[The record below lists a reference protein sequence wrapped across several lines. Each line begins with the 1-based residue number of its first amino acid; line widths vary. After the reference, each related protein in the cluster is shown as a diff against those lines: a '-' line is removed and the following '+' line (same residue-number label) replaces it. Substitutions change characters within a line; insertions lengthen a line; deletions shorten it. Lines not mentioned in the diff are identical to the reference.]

1 MHTPTPT
8 VSPATLAEH
17 RKLTRSAIVVAA
29 LSALLAI
36 GFYSL
41 SRAVVRGATGDLDR
55 QAVLAMREPNDLSD
69 PIGPRWVEELG
80 RDFTA
85 LGGVGVIALLTF
97 SVVAFFWLSSM
108 HRAAAYVAVAS
119 VGALLISSGLKQVFD
134 RPRPD
139 LVPHRSHVYTSSF
152 PSGHSAMSAAAYL
165 TLGLVASQF
174 VARRRLKVLFIGVAM
189 FVTAAVGVSRVYLG
203 VHWPSD
209 VLAGWAVGLSWALVC
224 WVVAVWLQDR
234 GVVEPEQEPIAGE
247 ASEVKPAAKR

>member
-1 MHTPTPT
+1 MSATGTV
-8 VSPATLAEH
+8 VSPATLARH
-17 RKLTRSAIVVAA
+17 RRLTRSAIVLAV
-29 LSALLAI
+29 LSALLAV

-41 SRAVVRGATGDLDR
+41 SRAVARGATGDLDR
-55 QAVLAMREPNDLSD
+55 RAVLAMREAADLSD
-69 PIGPRWVEELG
+69 PLGPRWVEELG

-85 LGGVGVIALLTF
+85 LGGVAVILSLTF
-97 SVVAFFWLSSM
+97 AVAAFFWLSSM
-108 HRAAAYVAVAS
+108 RHAAVYVAVACLGS
-119 VGALLISSGLKQVFD
+119 LLISTGLKQLFD

-139 LVPHRSHVYTSSF
+139 LVPHGSHVYTSSF
-152 PSGHSAMSAAAYL
+152 PSGHAAMAAAAYL

-189 FVTAAVGVSRVYLG
+189 VVTVAVGVSRVYLG

-234 GVVEPEQEPIAGE
+234 GVIEQEQEPIAS
-247 ASEVKPAAKR
+247 AT

>member
-1 MHTPTPT
+1 M
-8 VSPATLAEH
+8 LAG
-17 RKLTRSAIVVAA
+17 
-29 LSALLAI
+29 

-41 SRAVVRGATGDLDR
+41 SRAVTRGATGDFDQR
-55 QAVLAMREPNDLSD
+55 AVLAMRDVGDLSN

-85 LGGVGVIALLTF
+85 LGGVAVITLLTS

-108 HRAAAYVAVAS
+108 RRAAAYVAIACLGS
-119 VGALLISSGLKQVFD
+119 LLISSGLKQLFD

-139 LVPHRSHVYTSSF
+139 LVPHGAHVYTSSF
-152 PSGHSAMSAAAYL
+152 PSGHSTMAAAAYL

-174 VARRRLKVLFIGVAM
+174 VPRRRLKVLFIGVAM
-189 FVTAAVGVSRVYLG
+189 FVTAAVGISRVYLG

-224 WVVAVWLQDR
+224 WVVAVWLQDH
-234 GVVEPEQEPIAGE
+234 GVIESEQEPLPGA
-247 ASEVKPAAKR
+247 ACDAAPAAKSTP

>member
-1 MHTPTPT
+1 MQPPPPT
-8 VSPATLAEH
+8 VSKATLARH
-17 RKLTRSAIVVAA
+17 RRLTRPAIALAVVSAM
-29 LSALLAI
+29 LAV

-41 SRAVVRGATGDLDR
+41 SRAVVRGSTGDLDR
-55 QAVLAMREPNDLSD
+55 RAVLAMRDAADLSN
-69 PIGPRWVEELG
+69 PIGPRWVEEMG

-85 LGGVGVIALLTF
+85 LGGVAVITLLTA

-108 HRAAAYVAVAS
+108 RRAAVYVGIACLGS
-119 VGALLISSGLKQVFD
+119 LLISSGLKQMFD
-134 RPRPD
+134 RPRPN
-139 LVPHRSHVYTSSF
+139 LVPHGAYVDTSSF

-165 TLGLVASQF
+165 TLGLVASRF

-189 FVTAAVGVSRVYLG
+189 FATAAVGISRVYLG

-234 GVVEPEQEPIAGE
+234 GVIEPEQEPLAG
-247 ASEVKPAAKR
+247 AAEDANSTAKS

>member
-1 MHTPTPT
+1 MKPAMTTPSPT
-8 VSPATLAEH
+8 VSPAKLEKH
-17 RKLTRSAIVVAA
+17 RRLTRSAIVLAA
-29 LSALLAI
+29 LSVLLAI

-55 QAVLAMREPNDLSD
+55 RAVLSMREAGDLSN
-69 PIGPRWVEELG
+69 PVGPRWVEELG

-85 LGGVGVIALLTF
+85 LGGVAVITLFTLT
-97 SVVAFFWLSSM
+97 VTAFFWLSSM
-108 HRAAAYVAVAS
+108 HRAAVYVAIAS
-119 VGALLISSGLKQVFD
+119 LGSLLISSGLKQVFD

-152 PSGHSAMSAAAYL
+152 PSGHSAMAAAAYL

-174 VARRRLKVLFIGVAM
+174 VSRRRLKVLFIGVAM

-209 VLAGWAVGLSWALVC
+209 VLAGWSVGLAWALLC

-234 GVVEPEQEPIAGE
+234 GVIEPEQEPIAG
-247 ASEVKPAAKR
+247 ASDAEK